1 MKGLRAW
8 LVARAY
14 FAGWRLVRLLPER
27 AAYRIFDLVADLAWR
42 RRGPS
47 TRGLERNL
55 ARVRPGAGEAAL
67 RQLSRAGM
75 RSYLRYYCDA
85 FRLPGWSRERLVG
98 TVRAVGDE
106 PVRELLAAGESVVMF
121 LGHLGNWDH
130 AGAWS
135 TLQLHQ
141 VTTVAERLEPEA
153 VFTAFLGFRERLGM
167 RIVPLHGTD
176 VFRTLLSA
184 VRGGGTFMP
193 LLADRDLSD
202 NGVEV
207 DFFGERARMAA
218 GPAALAVATGAALYP
233 VSIHYEALDGGG
245 HGIAI
250 TWHDRV
256 RPPEGQRRGDQVAAM
271 TQSCADALAGAIAEH
286 PEDWHMLQRVFTA
299 DLDPRPEP
307 GAERPSDRRPPPARG
322 SASSAPTASTS
333 RAGSGGTAATWPRS

>member
-1 MKGLRAW
+1 
-8 LVARAY
+8 
-14 FAGWRLVRLLPER
+14 
-27 AAYRIFDLVADLAWR
+27 
-42 RRGPS
+42 
-47 TRGLERNL
+47 
-55 ARVRPGAGEAAL
+55 
-67 RQLSRAGM
+67 M

-176 VFRTLLSA
+176 VFRTPCSRA

-218 GPAALAVATGAALYP
+218 GPAALAVAT
-233 VSIHYEALDGGG
+233 
-245 HGIAI
+245 
-250 TWHDRV
+250 
-256 RPPEGQRRGDQVAAM
+256 RRG
-271 TQSCADALAGAIAEH
+271 AL
-286 PEDWHMLQRVFTA
+286 PRVDPLRGPGRRRSRHRHHLA
-299 DLDPRPEP
+299 RPRPTP
-307 GAERPSDRRPPPARG
+307 PRANDAVTRSRR
-322 SASSAPTASTS
+322 
-333 RAGSGGTAATWPRS
+333 